1 MTSQISAAPSRT
13 FSFTAEEVNGATV
26 LVCKGRL
33 TNEVSDKF
41 KTQVKELL
49 SAGKPIVLDMSAVAQ
64 MDSSGLGAI
73 VALWVS
79 AKSVHCPLQFYNLS
93 TQVKR
98 LLGTT
103 HVLEA
108 FESCGSHLS
117 RLP

>member
-1 MTSQISAAPSRT
+1 MSTLSSAAPSKQ
-13 FSFTAEEVNGATV
+13 FSYTSEQINDATV
-26 LVCKGRL
+26 LVCRGRL
-33 TNEVSDKF
+33 TNEASEKF
-41 KTQVKELL
+41 KTQVKEMF
-49 SAGKPIVLDMSAVAQ
+49 SAGKPIILDLSAVNQ

-73 VALWVS
+73 VSLWVS
-79 AKSVHCPLQFYNLS
+79 AKSAHCPLQFYNLS
-93 TQVKR
+93 APVKR

>member
-1 MTSQISAAPSRT
+1 VSSLPTAAPSKQ
-13 FSFTAEEVNGATV
+13 FSFTTEETNGTTV
-26 LVCKGRL
+26 LLCKGRL
-33 TNEVSDKF
+33 TNEASEKF
-41 KTQVKELL
+41 KAQVKELL
-49 SAGKPIVLDMSAVAQ
+49 SAGKPLILDLSAVNQ

-73 VALWVS
+73 VSLWVS
-79 AKSVHCPLQFYNLS
+79 AKSAHCPLQFYNLS
-93 TQVKR
+93 APVKR

>member
-1 MTSQISAAPSRT
+1 MTL
-13 FSFTAEEVNGATV
+13 

-33 TNEVSDKF
+33 THEVSDKF
-41 KTQVKELL
+41 KADVKELFSTVCPL
-49 SAGKPIVLDMSAVAQ
+49 ILDLGAVTQ

-73 VALWVS
+73 VSLWVS
-79 AKSVHCPLQFYNLS
+79 AKSAHCQLQFYSLS
-93 TQVKR
+93 TPVKR

-103 HVLEA
+103 HILEA

>member
-1 MTSQISAAPSRT
+1 M
-13 FSFTAEEVNGATV
+13 

-41 KTQVKELL
+41 KAQVKELL
-49 SAGKPIVLDMSAVAQ
+49 PAGKPVILDLSAVSQ
-64 MDSSGLGAI
+64 MDSSGLGAL
-73 VALWVS
+73 VSLWVS
-79 AKSVHCPLQFYNLS
+79 AKSAHCQLQLYNLR

>member
-1 MTSQISAAPSRT
+1 MSSQPLAAPSRA
-13 FSFTAEEVNGATV
+13 FSFTSEEVNGATV

-33 TNEVSDKF
+33 TNDVSDKF
-41 KTQVKELL
+41 KAQVKEFL
-49 SAGKPIVLDMSAVAQ
+49 SAGKPIVLDMSAVSQ

-73 VALWVS
+73 VSLWVS
-79 AKSVHCPLQFYNLS
+79 AKSAHCPLQFYNLS